1 MYNTVLRKDFD
12 FKPFIFEKTLKTIRK
27 TKPMKLTITALLL
40 ILNLNLLAQSNQFV
54 GDYTRSLSS
63 ENHKIEYKLT
73 LNPDGTFEFHSYSNI
88 QGGNPEEGNL
98 YGKGKWSAK
107 DNLIT
112 FSSDKKTDLDQK
124 YTLDFTNSTARFIFK
139 NPRDKSDKIVKTKLQ
154 FLESEI
160 FWMRRID
167 IFKV

>member
-1 MYNTVLRKDFD
+1 MRLVITVLLFL
-12 FKPFIFEKTLKTIRK
+12 LK
-27 TKPMKLTITALLL
+27 
-40 ILNLNLLAQSNQFV
+40 LNLSPQSNQFV

-73 LNPDGTFEFHSYSNI
+73 LNPDGTFEFYSYSYL
-88 QGGNPEEGNL
+88 QGGTPQESNN
-98 YGKGKWSAK
+98 YGKGKWSEK
-107 DNLIT
+107 NNLIT

-124 YTLDFTNSTARFIFK
+124 YTLDFTNSTARFIVK

-167 IFKV
+167 IFKS